1 MHKPILLLAT
11 TAALA
16 ATAVFAQAPPPARHS
31 APTGGVNDGLDPNE
45 VICRS
50 QSTIGSRLGRQRVCA
65 TRQQW
70 LDQRRADRDL
80 AEKAQTRRIWCKEGV
95 PC

>member
-1 MHKPILLLAT
+1 MKKLILFMTALAAS
-11 TAALA
+11 AALA
-16 ATAVFAQAPPPARHS
+16 QAQQQQPAPDHSTADAGPNSGP
-31 APTGGVNDGLDPNE
+31 DPNQM
-45 VICRS
+45 ICRS
-50 QSTIGSRLGRQRVCA
+50 QATLGSRLARQRVCA

>member
-1 MHKPILLLAT
+1 MHRPVLFLAT

-16 ATAVFAQAPPPARHS
+16 ATAVFAQAPPAAPHS

-45 VICRS
+45 LICRS
-50 QSTIGSRLGRQRVCA
+50 QATVGSRLARQRVCA

-70 LDQRRADRDL
+70 IDQRRADRDL
-80 AEKAQTRRIWCKEGV
+80 AEKAQTRRVWCKEGM